1 MNDLIKKID
10 ELTQEIL
17 NLWPS
22 PRKIVTRV
30 VKQMTTLNNDLA
42 TSYACLSQQHR
53 FASARII
60 SRPIFERS
68 VFLEF
73 ILSDKDEMDQRARLF
88 YHSSRLRQL
97 LWVHYIIDDNDTMS
111 NQTELAKLLEEFNQ
125 AHLANANET
134 VNEWVNKQIA
144 RERNLFDRELRKS
157 HYCSLDAFLHD
168 DRRKGWY
175 RTDPTMFSKV
185 PKIDHLSDL
194 ARYVLNDKENMGYA
208 AVYGLDSLYTHG
220 YYADKWNG
228 LGMMPICKDLRVTDD
243 LVLRLCERNLMMLK
257 RYVNVPLT
265 LKKRINQLHRQIH
278 NHIRHHSFKAHP
290 HVVTPP
296 AVNIKS
302 LYHFETQVAHMY
314 ADYQWLRQ
322 HQQNHAAR
330 ILTRTIFEQTVS
342 LAWIMRYKKTRQVRL
357 QLFILSSRI
366 QEVANLRQLAHD
378 DLHDQLS
385 ALEKDLKDQYDTLA
399 ADLMATR
406 TIKRDK
412 RRRHWYAIDE
422 TICDIAGQSVRTLR
436 QVAHLVLKKNWHF
449 DFLYANGF
457 HSVHVHGINLMHNFK
472 IDGRKLL
479 LTGDLNDM
487 TLSDQVIKDLWQSVK
502 KFCKAKLYR

>member
-1 MNDLIKKID
+1 MNDLIKKINQ
-10 ELTQEIL
+10 LTQEVL
-17 NLWPS
+17 KLWPA
-22 PRKIVTRV
+22 PRKIATRV
-30 VKQMTTLNNDLA
+30 VKQMTTLNSELA
-42 TSYACLSQQHR
+42 SAYACLSDQKH
-53 FASARII
+53 FAAARII

-73 ILSDKDEMDQRARLF
+73 ILSDKTELEQRARLF

-97 LWVHYIIDDNDTMS
+97 LWVHYIIDDDDTMRS
-111 NQTELAKLLEEFNQ
+111 QSQLAALLTDFNQ
-125 AHLANANET
+125 LHMSKNNET
-134 VNEWVNKQIA
+134 VNEWVNHQII

-157 HYCSLDAFLHD
+157 HYCDLTAFLHD

-175 RTDPTMFSKV
+175 RTDPEMFNKA

-194 ARYVLNDKENMGYA
+194 ARYVLHDDNNVGYL

-228 LGMMPICKDLRVTDD
+228 LGMMPICSDLRVCDG

-257 RYVNVPLT
+257 RYVDVPLE
-265 LKKRINQLHRQIH
+265 LNKQINRLHRQIR
-278 NHIRHHSFKAHP
+278 NHIHHHYFKAHP
-290 HVVTPP
+290 HVTQPP
-296 AVNIKS
+296 VITIKS

-322 HQQNHAAR
+322 HHQNHAAR

-342 LAWIMRYKKTRQVRL
+342 LAWIMRYKKLRQVRL
-357 QLFILSSRI
+357 NLFILSSRI
-366 QEVANLRQLAHD
+366 QEVANLRQLAHQQ
-378 DLHDQLS
+378 LHDQINT
-385 ALEKDLKDQYDTLA
+385 LEKKLKTTYDDLA
-399 ADLMATR
+399 AALMASR

-412 RRRHWYAIDE
+412 RRRHWFAIDE
-422 TICDIAGQSVRTLR
+422 TINDIAGQSVRSMR
-436 QVAHLVLKKNWHF
+436 QVAHLVLTSNWHF

-457 HSVHVHGINLMHNFK
+457 HSVHVHGINLQHHFK
-472 IDGRKLL
+472 VDGRQLL

-487 TLSDQVIKDLWQSVK
+487 TLSDQVIADLWRTVK
-502 KFCKAKLYR
+502 PFCKAKLYR